1 MLLNDT
7 YGFQTKHELQR
18 NRSSVPDS
26 GLYVRRNLSTQDIHT
41 SRGNI
46 SFADTTTP
54 VRAKDSMHNFNEQG
68 WMSHIG
74 PSSSARRIHFQ
85 EDPATPDY
93 LQRHEQH
100 SEGLGN
106 KEYLLSSVMEK
117 VSSIEKETQLT
128 KDILS
133 GMYRK
138 GRGKSDATTT
148 EQPSNND
155 TVNPAEQTPQQKE
168 LHKHDR
174 GDWTLSPSVIHN
186 NMSTIA
192 DTPMVPSAH
201 HAKTKLPAAAA
212 QPPAPAPVHNASHE
226 MNQSNN
232 TQASSDTTY
241 HAARTKSRAFS
252 DLLRHSSAMSKYMG
266 LGNQQSSPRRAQST
280 SPSRQPVPPTP
291 PARDDA
297 DLSRASAPRR
307 SHLDTTPE
315 VSQSSRKK
323 VLFDS
328 PSFSPPTHHRPSG
341 THSTMHVGSHS
352 TSAEPITPRS
362 SSFAARHPS
371 TFTATPSRVVPLA
384 LQGKHGAGGLY
395 TPEGHI
401 DLNALDFDARVLQS
415 HAAYANSMSGM
426 DLSAD
431 LSHTMG
437 SAEGLVDTI
446 TSTTR
451 ILIIFHR
458 WLLRRSD
465 HNNVHFDDDRN
476 AALMLICHFEG
487 MNNFVT
493 SLFGLEQWLRDKMK
507 LIVRTEAKAFV
518 FRTWNLKYGV
528 SAKSR

>member
-1 MLLNDT
+1 M
-7 YGFQTKHELQR
+7 
-18 NRSSVPDS
+18 
-26 GLYVRRNLSTQDIHT
+26 HT

-46 SFADTTTP
+46 TFADTTTP
-54 VRAKDSMHNFNEQG
+54 VRTKDSMYNFNEQG

-85 EDPATPDY
+85 DDPATPDY
-93 LQRHEQH
+93 ARRHEQPG
-100 SEGLGN
+100 EGLGN

-138 GRGKSDATTT
+138 GRGKDDVAGTESD
-148 EQPSNND
+148 NKND
-155 TVNPAEQTPQQKE
+155 TTNPAEQTPPQNKTEQF
-168 LHKHDR
+168 KHDR

-186 NMSTIA
+186 ISTIA
-192 DTPMVPSAH
+192 DTPMVPSVH
-201 HAKTKLPAAAA
+201 NDKTKVPTASVQSSAPAATNNA
-212 QPPAPAPVHNASHE
+212 QSEKNQTS
-226 MNQSNN
+226 NSQSNHD
-232 TQASSDTTY
+232 STY
-241 HAARTKSRAFS
+241 HGARTKSRVFS

-266 LGNQQSSPRRAQST
+266 LGVGQSSPRRAQST
-280 SPSRQPVPPTP
+280 SPSRQAVPPTP
-291 PARDDA
+291 PARDDS
-297 DLSRASAPRR
+297 DIGRPSAPRR
-307 SHLDTTPE
+307 SRVDTTPE

-328 PSFSPPTHHRPSG
+328 PSFSPPTQHRASG
-341 THSTMHVGSHS
+341 VHSAAHVGSRS
-352 TSAEPITPRS
+352 TPAEPITPRS
-362 SSFAARHPS
+362 SFATRYPS
-371 TFTATPSRVVPLA
+371 TFAATPSRVVPLA

-401 DLNALDFDARVLQS
+401 DLNALDFDARVLQG
-415 HAAYANSMSGM
+415 HAAYANSSTGL

-458 WLLRRSD
+458 WLLQRSD